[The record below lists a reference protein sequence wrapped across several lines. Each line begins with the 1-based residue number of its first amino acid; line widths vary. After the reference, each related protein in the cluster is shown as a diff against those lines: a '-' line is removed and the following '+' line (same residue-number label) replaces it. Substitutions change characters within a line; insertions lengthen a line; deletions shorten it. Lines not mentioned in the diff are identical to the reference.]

1 MVSNLL
7 IIKRLQGVDQEAPSP
22 LHCVKDDTVQPLE
35 YLIPEKKSTD
45 FAGFAEFAEENFNR
59 RVFNNI
65 YCTKMVQSPTSLRKF
80 RPERARQSR
89 GESNGRKFFITPCG
103 SMPYSTNFFW
113 FQPKNSPCRSE
124 AETPSEVEG
133 SDPVL
138 AGESNGRILRK
149 FVASSSPSIG
159 CMGSFPGKAAV
170 AAPGAARASACYHR
184 GLVSQPAQQWPASS
198 PSNPVATKP
207 PPP

>member
-1 MVSNLL
+1 MTRKPLL
-7 IIKRLQGVDQEAPSP
+7 PP
-22 LHCVKDDTVQPLE
+22 HCVKDDTVQPLE

-89 GESNGRKFFITPCG
+89 GESNGRKFLITPCG

-149 FVASSSPSIG
+149 FVALPLFSIDYGGGFHCHPPRTPPSSRRTSCVLP
-159 CMGSFPGKAAV
+159 
-170 AAPGAARASACYHR
+170 
-184 GLVSQPAQQWPASS
+184 
-198 PSNPVATKP
+198 
-207 PPP
+207 